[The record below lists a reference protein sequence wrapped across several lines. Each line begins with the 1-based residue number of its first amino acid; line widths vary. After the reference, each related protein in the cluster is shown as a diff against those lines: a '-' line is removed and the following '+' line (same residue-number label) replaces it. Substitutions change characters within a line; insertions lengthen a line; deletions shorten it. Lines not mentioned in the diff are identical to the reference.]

1 MTVIGAGIEEVCATP
16 CDLTATVVELA
27 CQQLEVADG
36 EKGNITLVV
45 ASREYY
51 DFAESLAQ
59 LMGLQFREDSALPYL
74 DSWYVENANGRR
86 VGSWAP

>member
-1 MTVIGAGIEEVCATP
+1 MTIIGAGIEEVCATP
-16 CDLTATVVELA
+16 CDLGATVIELA
-27 CQQLEVADG
+27 CQQLEVAQDEREG
-36 EKGNITLVV
+36 LTLAV

-74 DSWYVENANGRR
+74 DSWYVENVNGRR